1 MALLRIEDAEL
12 SRSRFIEYL
21 KESLSLV
28 VLLTEEYQIQSCDS
42 HNKKAG
48 GIPLAF
54 VHIV

>member
-28 VLLTEEYQIQSCDS
+28 
-42 HNKKAG
+42 G
-48 GIPLAF
+48 LAD
-54 VHIV
+54 